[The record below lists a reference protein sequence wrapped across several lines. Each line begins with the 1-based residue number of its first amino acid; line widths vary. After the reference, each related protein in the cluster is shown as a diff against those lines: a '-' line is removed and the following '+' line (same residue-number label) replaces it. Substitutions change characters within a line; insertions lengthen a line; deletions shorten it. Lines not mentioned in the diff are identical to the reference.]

1 MKKTWM
7 TWTRMP
13 KTTSTMTS
21 ATWCWTSTPTTPP
34 TPVRYDPNEEMS
46 HGREHRLRAAGGRR
60 GDQGLGADSRR
71 HQRRSGSEEARQVP
85 AVHHAVRQEERKS
98 TRLNSSHSCATR
110 IPSSA

>member
-13 KTTSTMTS
+13 KTTSTTTS

-34 TPVRYDPNEEMS
+34 TSVRYDPNEEMS

-71 HQRRSGSEEARQVP
+71 HKRRSASEEAGPLP
-85 AVHHAVRQEERKS
+85 AVHTAVRHARPQQG
-98 TRLNSSHSCATR
+98 HSARTSR
-110 IPSSA
+110 RVRV